1 MVTGKAPQAQPNGF
15 RSQAE
20 LVAAM
25 NDKRYDTDPAYR
37 QDVIAKLEQSNNL
50 EF

>member
-1 MVTGKAPQAQPNGF
+1 MLQGKSAGNRGQVY

-25 NDKRYDTDPAYR
+25 GDPRYESDPAYR
-37 QDVIAKLEQSNNL
+37 ADVVSKLEQSDL
-50 EF
+50 QF

>member
-1 MVTGKAPQAQPNGF
+1 MGTKADIY

-25 NDKRYDTDPAYR
+25 GDPRYDTDPAYR
-37 QDVIAKLEQSNNL
+37 QDVISKLEQSDLN
-50 EF
+50 F